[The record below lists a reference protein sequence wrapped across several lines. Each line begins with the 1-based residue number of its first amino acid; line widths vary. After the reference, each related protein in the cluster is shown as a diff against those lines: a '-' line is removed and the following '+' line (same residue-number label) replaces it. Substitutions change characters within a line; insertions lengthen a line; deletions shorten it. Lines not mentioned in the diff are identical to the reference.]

1 MVIAFLCLCPNDVVC
16 MLLYMIYI
24 ILCHSDQF
32 LGMGDFLFSIFFD
45 LVCWFV
51 GLLFVFEL
59 RVSLEAA
66 SLSLWIEAR
75 SVYIP
80 PSPDPISSFAICGIY
95 WVWLLFIIITDIP
108 PATAITYISNIGP

>member
-66 SLSLWIEAR
+66 SLSLWIEA
-75 SVYIP
+75 
-80 PSPDPISSFAICGIY
+80 SPFNLGGVEFSGK
-95 WVWLLFIIITDIP
+95 
-108 PATAITYISNIGP
+108 SNPTPDMSMWYL